1 VLTLDYDLGLVVQE
15 WVDPAPRMSFEQACD
30 VLTHLGA
37 EVAAT
42 QLVPA
47 DALDRFTDDC
57 QKLARD
63 GSRMS
68 TTIQERFD
76 QLGAELHADLH
87 GGILACRRM
96 HPQVEL
102 YRIFRFLEGNRAWL
116 PQNYAVRAIS
126 EVRRMLTLKPFL
138 SNRPAFAHGSL
149 KTEHILGEPDRYFLC
164 DFDQTGYW
172 VGPVDAAHWV
182 WEYLERE
189 PTVAREVVLLDVL
202 QDLLPSD
209 EDLYLAICWLLM
221 LILNKDLVYTMRG
234 EWERLDASLRSLWTF
249 GDAVRRLPS
258 FR

>member
-1 VLTLDYDLGLVVQE
+1 
-15 WVDPAPRMSFEQACD
+15 
-30 VLTHLGA
+30 
-37 EVAAT
+37 
-42 QLVPA
+42 
-47 DALDRFTDDC
+47 
-57 QKLARD
+57 
-63 GSRMS
+63 MS

-102 YRIFRFLEGNRAWL
+102 YRIFRFLERNRAWL
-116 PQNYAVRAIS
+116 PQNYAVRALS

-138 SNRPAFAHGSL
+138 PNRPTFAHGSL
-149 KTEHILGEPDRYFLC
+149 KAEHILGKPDRYFLC

-172 VGPVDAAHWV
+172 VGPADTAHWV

-189 PTVAREVVLLDVL
+189 PEVAREVVLLDVL
-202 QDLLPSD
+202 QELVPG
-209 EDLYLAICWLLM
+209 EEELYLAICWLLT
-221 LILNKDLVYTMRG
+221 LVLNKDLVYTMRG

-249 GDAVRRLPS
+249 SDAVRRLPS